1 MSQTEP
7 LQELSPDQE
16 ALIPVVR
23 DEWLNPLFGLNGP
36 AQLDKE
42 KCKDGIEWLYQ
53 LIGLDKPI
61 IFFLDS
67 PLGCQ
72 LAANILKKSSLINQ
86 HDQKFDQVE
95 KKIVEKIR
103 TEINDQIE
111 EVIKTKIYSYT
122 HNYIEYQILAQID
135 RFHFQCYHYFNQV
148 GNQICNW
155 DPIQGQLHDQFWT
168 QIEKQAQEIT
178 KEQVE
183 NELLFQVLHEFTSQ
197 WDEIY
202 PLGYQFRNH
211 LGDEIKK
218 IKDLEYFSP
227 GWRDFMF
234 DADYGAINEYWTR
247 IGIINHENTNKYIE
261 YLKSYPGYVIFLK
274 GFVFVCGL
282 PREIHR
288 DVEGRLHC
296 ETGPAL
302 SWEDGYSQYYW
313 HGISIPR
320 RWINEPLSITSEDF
334 LTESNAERRR
344 ALHEILGTDRL
355 TEILELETVDI
366 KEVPFQTWDQEGF
379 LEACQT
385 GELGKEMVNFTEEEI
400 LTTPEKILPYY
411 DLFIKTNIQTI
422 VLLQTTDK
430 VDGDEKASFIEVRCP
445 STGEIFHLG
454 VPSDFTD
461 ASKARAW
468 TLYEDEKIGD
478 FET

>member
-155 DPIQGQLHDQFWT
+155 DPIQGNFMINFGL
-168 QIEKQAQEIT
+168 KL
-178 KEQVE
+178 K
-183 NELLFQVLHEFTSQ
+183 NKL
-197 WDEIY
+197 
-202 PLGYQFRNH
+202 
-211 LGDEIKK
+211 KK
-218 IKDLEYFSP
+218 
-227 GWRDFMF
+227 
-234 DADYGAINEYWTR
+234 
-247 IGIINHENTNKYIE
+247 
-261 YLKSYPGYVIFLK
+261 
-274 GFVFVCGL
+274 
-282 PREIHR
+282 
-288 DVEGRLHC
+288 
-296 ETGPAL
+296 
-302 SWEDGYSQYYW
+302 
-313 HGISIPR
+313 
-320 RWINEPLSITSEDF
+320 
-334 LTESNAERRR
+334 
-344 ALHEILGTDRL
+344 
-355 TEILELETVDI
+355 
-366 KEVPFQTWDQEGF
+366 
-379 LEACQT
+379 
-385 GELGKEMVNFTEEEI
+385 
-400 LTTPEKILPYY
+400 
-411 DLFIKTNIQTI
+411 
-422 VLLQTTDK
+422 
-430 VDGDEKASFIEVRCP
+430 
-445 STGEIFHLG
+445 
-454 VPSDFTD
+454 
-461 ASKARAW
+461 
-468 TLYEDEKIGD
+468 
-478 FET
+478 

>member
-1 MSQTEP
+1 
-7 LQELSPDQE
+7 
-16 ALIPVVR
+16 
-23 DEWLNPLFGLNGP
+23 
-36 AQLDKE
+36 
-42 KCKDGIEWLYQ
+42 
-53 LIGLDKPI
+53 
-61 IFFLDS
+61 
-67 PLGCQ
+67 
-72 LAANILKKSSLINQ
+72 
-86 HDQKFDQVE
+86 
-95 KKIVEKIR
+95 
-103 TEINDQIE
+103 
-111 EVIKTKIYSYT
+111 
-122 HNYIEYQILAQID
+122 
-135 RFHFQCYHYFNQV
+135 
-148 GNQICNW
+148 
-155 DPIQGQLHDQFWT
+155 
-168 QIEKQAQEIT
+168 
-178 KEQVE
+178 
-183 NELLFQVLHEFTSQ
+183 
-197 WDEIY
+197 
-202 PLGYQFRNH
+202 
-211 LGDEIKK
+211 
-218 IKDLEYFSP
+218 
-227 GWRDFMF
+227 MF

>member
-1 MSQTEP
+1 MSLPKIKNHTQLTYLTSEEEK
-7 LQELSPDQE
+7 ELIHQFKK
-16 ALIPVVR
+16 
-23 DEWLNPLFGLNGP
+23 EWFNTIFNPNGP
-36 AQLDKE
+36 PPLNKKGCE
-42 KCKDGIEWLYQ
+42 EGIEWIYR
-53 LIGLDKPI
+53 INGLEEPI

-67 PLGCQ
+67 PLACQ
-72 LAANILKKSSLINQ
+72 IGANLIGRLMLSDLVEVSEDSINQ
-86 HDQKFDQVE
+86 ANGLIGDRVRSRINSEIQLRVGDQVWGSVWSQFMSHFVFQMWE
-95 KKIVEKIR
+95 VNQIRIWNQVRSQITGQMSNKDSIEDDIWIKVWKQILVQMENQIEDEIRDVVGDGTCLRIGCGHIVYFEPSYREFIFN
-103 TEINDQIE
+103 INDIAF
-111 EVIKTKIYSYT
+111 Y
-122 HNYIEYQILAQID
+122 EY
-135 RFHFQCYHYFNQV
+135 Y
-148 GNQICNW
+148 
-155 DPIQGQLHDQFWT
+155 
-168 QIEKQAQEIT
+168 K
-178 KEQVE
+178 
-183 NELLFQVLHEFTSQ
+183 
-197 WDEIY
+197 
-202 PLGYQFRNH
+202 H
-211 LGDEIKK
+211 LGVFQNEDSRKYVK
-218 IKDLEYFSP
+218 YLE
-227 GWRDFMF
+227 
-234 DADYGAINEYWTR
+234 
-247 IGIINHENTNKYIE
+247 
-261 YLKSYPGYVIFLK
+261 SYPGYVIFLK
-274 GFVFVCGL
+274 GFAFVCGL
-282 PREIHR
+282 PNEINY
-288 DVEGRLHC
+288 DTQGLLHF

-302 SWEDGYSQYYW
+302 SWGDGYSQYYW
-313 HGISIPR
+313 HGVPVPGK
-320 RWINEPLSITSEDF
+320 WINEPLSITSEDF